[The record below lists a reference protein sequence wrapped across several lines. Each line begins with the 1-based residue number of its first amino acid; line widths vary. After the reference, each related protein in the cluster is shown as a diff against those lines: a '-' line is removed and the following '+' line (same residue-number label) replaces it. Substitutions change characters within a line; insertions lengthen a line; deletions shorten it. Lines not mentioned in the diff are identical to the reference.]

1 MTNRYLEKI
10 AEKQK
15 EGPHPIGSAIAGTLG
30 AGFAAGTIGGI
41 ARAAG
46 SMPIVKSMHETPSMD
61 RSTLRKILRDNKDLN
76 TTFSPRKAF
85 GKNDKAYR
93 SSFAGRGPAFFS
105 EEARQFAHSM
115 AKKKYSDPGFIKDKL
130 NRNYVH
136 MGGIDPSSDRRIKNI
151 DIALH
156 ELGHA
161 RDGIHLGKKLK
172 LVETKIRRVSN
183 RVPGS
188 FIGGAMLQNDNTKD
202 YAWTAPLIKAA
213 PTLRSEAAANYHGY
227 NMIKKHGTKAM
238 QNKFLRIAGKNMLGY
253 SGGALA
259 SAAVLHGIN
268 KLTNKDN

>member
-30 AGFAAGTIGGI
+30 AGFASAVVGNAVQG
-41 ARAAG
+41 AA
-46 SMPIVKSMHETPSMD
+46 SMPIMKSMHETPGMD

-85 GKNDKAYR
+85 GKNEQAYR
-93 SSFAGRGPAFFS
+93 YSFRGRGPAFFS
-105 EEARQFAHSM
+105 DDLRKFQAGMMRNAG
-115 AKKKYSDPGFIKDKL
+115 KDPGFIGDKL
-130 NRNYVH
+130 HKDYVH
-136 MGGIDPSSDRRIKNI
+136 MGGTDTFSGKRIKNI

-161 RDGIHLGKKLK
+161 RDFSRLGKLK
-172 LVETKIRRVSN
+172 GVNSGALIASKFMPGNLV
-183 RVPGS
+183 
-188 FIGGAMLQNDNTKD
+188 GGAMLQSDKTKD